1 MVHIYLQIDLVENT
15 HLTTSFRN
23 RALPVQQRANSS
35 WRGKP
40 GPHQISLDVTSWYL
54 LDFFHV
60 WFPMFQQGTGTPSS
74 KPEGL
79 LMLTESLQGSL
90 CLAEDSPDYP
100 RPRPS
105 VSSHKNWY
113 VIVIYQCLFHMFD
126 NFYQSLPIFTH
137 CTWSVQ
143 LNGSVPEIEATSPPT
158 HYWRSWT
165 RRWLIILWHGWYGW
179 LISWHSTPQTKIEKG
194 RTWLDV

>member
-126 NFYQSLPIFTH
+126 NFTNRYPSLPIVLGACSKWVRPRDRGNVSAYALLAKLDKAVT
-137 CTWSVQ
+137 
-143 LNGSVPEIEATSPPT
+143 
-158 HYWRSWT
+158 
-165 RRWLIILWHGWYGW
+165 IILWHGWYGW